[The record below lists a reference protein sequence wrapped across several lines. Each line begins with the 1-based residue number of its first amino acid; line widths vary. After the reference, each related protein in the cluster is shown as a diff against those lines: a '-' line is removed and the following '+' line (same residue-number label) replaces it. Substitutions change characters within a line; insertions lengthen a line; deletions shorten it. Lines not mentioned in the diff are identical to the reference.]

1 MSGKYTLGSY
11 YRPSVLD
18 YNRAYKTLAIKHVE
32 YFEREID
39 YLKDFKPATYE
50 GLLTKY
56 RAMNEAYFYKRYYKS
71 VYNYYDKLC

>member
-1 MSGKYTLGSY
+1 MSSIGNY
-11 YRPSVLD
+11 YQPNVLD
-18 YNRAYKTLAIKHVE
+18 FTRAYKELACKHVE
-32 YFEREID
+32 FFEMQID
-39 YLKDFKPATYE
+39 SLKSIKPDTYD